1 MSEIIN
7 RTPETWGQSRERQKL
22 ESNSVPD
29 LEPPDP
35 IEGLTTQARFDSK
48 LDNRIIDPIEGLSSV
63 QVTPST
69 ITLPPSYSA
78 GLQAI
83 PDPKPNRVFDVDHP
97 VNSGEP
103 NQESGDLRLS
113 VTLLG
118 LEHHEFRAKVISA
131 FKHLGLDIKKHFEV

>member
-1 MSEIIN
+1 LSEIIN

-22 ESNSVPD
+22 ESNSVPEGSVPD

-35 IEGLTTQARFDSK
+35 TIGPIEGLT
-48 LDNRIIDPIEGLSSV
+48 IDPTLSSV

-69 ITLPPSYSA
+69 ITLPPSYSE

-83 PDPKPNRVFDVDHP
+83 PDSKPNRVFDVGHS

-103 NQESGDLRLS
+103 NQDSEDLRLS